1 MDFHRKGRLSALMA
15 VLLSVFLVTPSLTAA
30 STPASPVAQKKP
42 AKGKAVEKKGKD
54 ADKGKTSASE
64 DKKEEDKDAKK
75 FDPSLPAIDLS
86 SDLMYK
92 ILHAEFA
99 GYYGDKNG
107 SFEEMMAVARETR
120 DPRLAKRAAQ
130 IAVTEKDAE
139 KSLAAVRLWAK
150 SSPDSDEV
158 EQYLVNFLVLN
169 NRLDEIKEHFV
180 DRLAH
185 AKDDAR
191 RATLFLRLQQALSN
205 FTDKETAFKV
215 QEEVLKPYD
224 NNADAHVSLAVSALQ
239 KSDNARAIVEAER
252 ALAIKPDS
260 QLAVLTKAQAVGD
273 VNRALDI
280 MAQFLKAYP
289 EAHEVQVANAR
300 LLASEKRYEPAL
312 VAFEQVVKQAPK
324 DKMALYSLGLLCMEQ
339 GKNDQAEKYFSQ
351 WLKVNEET
359 PKDADTASTEEEPDA
374 ETMQVYLLLSQV
386 TEDAGRYDRSLYWLG
401 QVPPGV
407 AEEILML
414 RDVRRAQVYAKKNDM
429 AKMRRVM
436 DDLAKRYP
444 DDKEKILLTETQILR
459 SLKRYQ
465 QAYTLLKMELPDYQR
480 STNVLYDFAL
490 TAEFV
495 GQYAEME
502 KVLRQVMVLDP
513 TFHHAWNALGYSL
526 ADRGIRLEEAKG
538 YIEKALELAPN
549 DPYIIDSLGWVYYRL
564 GNLDEAEKIL
574 RKAQALNDEAEIA
587 VHLGEVLWM
596 KGQREEAL
604 VFFSK
609 ARAKDPKDESLTKT
623 LKRLKITPAAMK
635 GVKQ

>member
-1 MDFHRKGRLSALMA
+1 MA
-15 VLLSVFLVTPSLTAA
+15 VLLSVFLAMPSLVVA
-30 STPASPVAQKKP
+30 STQDFPVAQKRP
-42 AKGKAVEKKGKD
+42 AKGKAVEKRGK
-54 ADKGKTSASE
+54 ATEKDKASGSE
-64 DKKEEDKDAKK
+64 EEKEEDKDTKK
-75 FDPSLPAIDLS
+75 FDPSLPALELS

-92 ILHAEFA
+92 ILHAELA
-99 GYYGDKNG
+99 GHYGDKNA
-107 SFEEMMAVARETR
+107 SYEEMMAVARETR

-130 IAVTEKDAE
+130 IAVAEKDAE

-150 SSPDSDEV
+150 ASPDSDEV

-169 NRLDEIKEHFV
+169 NRLDEIKAHFT

-191 RATLFLRLQQALSN
+191 RSALFLRLQQALSN
-205 FTDKETAFKV
+205 FTDKEAAFKV

-224 NNADAHVSLAVSALQ
+224 NNADAHVSLAVSAVQ
-239 KSDNARAIVEAER
+239 KRDNARALAEAER

-260 QLAVLTKAQAVGD
+260 QMAVLTKAQAIGD

-280 MAQFLKAYP
+280 MAQFLKEHP

-312 VAFEQVVKQAPK
+312 AAFEQVVKQAPK
-324 DKMALYSLGLLCMEQ
+324 DRMALHSLGLLCMQQ
-339 GKNDQAEKYFSQ
+339 GKNELSEKYFSQ
-351 WLKVNEET
+351 WLKVGEET
-359 PKDADTASTEEEPDA
+359 PKDADAAGVEEGPDTE
-374 ETMQVYLLLSQV
+374 TIQVYLLLSQV
-386 TEDAGRYDRSLYWLG
+386 TEESGRYDRSLYWLD
-401 QVPPGV
+401 QVPSDA
-407 AEEILML
+407 AEEILMM

-429 AKMRRVM
+429 ARMRRVM
-436 DDLAKRYP
+436 ADLAKRYP

-480 STNVLYDFAL
+480 NTNVLYDYAL
-490 TAEFV
+490 SAEFV

-502 KVLRQVMVLDP
+502 RVLRQVMVLDP
-513 TFHHAWNALGYSL
+513 TFQHAWNALGYSL
-526 ADRGIRLEEAKG
+526 AERGIRLEEAKG

-549 DPYIIDSLGWVYYRL
+549 DPYITDSLGWVHYRL
-564 GNLDEAEKIL
+564 GNLDEAEAVL
-574 RKAQALNDEAEIA
+574 RKAQALSDEAEIA
-587 VHLGEVLWM
+587 VHLGEVLWV

-609 ARAKDPKDESLTKT
+609 ARAKDPKDESLAKT
-623 LKRLKITPAAMK
+623 LKRLKIKPAAMK
-635 GVKQ
+635 GVIP